1 MEIIQQTR
9 HSTISIPTSEK
20 PLFRLSHEIL
30 EQASSIKRLSNVP
43 EGLSFLKDPFSA
55 PTMSKSEAPKLVAE
69 YKRECEKDER
79 SEYQG
84 SLTVWALE
92 KGYAGRS
99 KYRYP
104 FGRALDIRKA
114 IRRLYCD
121 ACKNGHNYSLAG
133 KCTHVK
139 GKTHQ
144 RNSD

>member
-69 YKRECEKDER
+69 NIKENVKKTKEVNIEEVWLSGLWKRV
-79 SEYQG
+79 
-84 SLTVWALE
+84 TLE
-92 KGYAGRS
+92 DRNI
-99 KYRYP
+99 
-104 FGRALDIRKA
+104 D
-114 IRRLYCD
+114 
-121 ACKNGHNYSLAG
+121 
-133 KCTHVK
+133 THLGVL
-139 GKTHQ
+139 
-144 RNSD
+144 